1 MEYLLLFYHF
11 YQLPGSLFTW
21 VVEKNYEFQKLDR
34 EIEND
39 FIEEFGTYNLRS
51 KKNIQ
56 FEKVAEWLENNRKRQ
71 NYATNY
77 LKTIECNK
85 T

>member
-1 MEYLLLFYHF
+1 MEYLLLFISFLSVAGFTF
-11 YQLPGSLFTW
+11 YLGFRKKLS
-21 VVEKNYEFQKLDR
+21 EFQKLDR

-56 FEKVAEWLENNRKRQ
+56 LEKVTEWLEEQQKEAKLRNE
-71 NYATNY
+71 
-77 LKTIECNK
+77 LS
-85 T
+85 

>member
-1 MEYLLLFYHF
+1 MEYLLLFISFLSVAGFTF
-11 YQLPGSLFTW
+11 YLGCRKKLS
-21 VVEKNYEFQKLDR
+21 EFQKLDR

-56 FEKVAEWLENNRKRQ
+56 YEKVTEWLEEQQKEAKLRNE
-71 NYATNY
+71 
-77 LKTIECNK
+77 LS
-85 T
+85 